1 MELSTLLGTGGVILA
16 LIAAF
21 FVLVAII
28 SRYYKKVPPNSVAVI
43 TGRNHKVKVRGSDG
57 VEQVIERGFRYV
69 SGGGFLLVP
78 IVEEMEEM
86 ALTVIPVEVT
96 VMDVPDKNGALVNV
110 EGIANIKVMSTDSL
124 LPLAIERF
132 LGKTPEQI
140 KDTCYMTLEG
150 NLRGVIGTLAI
161 EELLRDREK
170 FQSSVMGEA
179 GVDLNKMGI
188 GVDTFKIKAITDSR
202 NYINSLGKTKTADI
216 VRDAT
221 IGEANAKRD
230 SDKQSAEA
238 RQIGETAQAQATK
251 NISDATRDRDMA
263 IADNDAQIKAR
274 QAQIPI
280 AAEIAAANRTKE
292 LNTAIVDAEKAKV
305 TAGIALQEE
314 ERKRNEAQ
322 LNATTIV
329 TAEKN
334 REALI
339 IDADAKAKAAER
351 EGEAN
356 RIKMEKDGQG
366 AQAKAVGEGEATRVR
381 MEKEGEGTKAKQAG
395 EADGRKAIASAVQA
409 EMEAQAAGEKATLL
423 AQAAG
428 KEADL
433 LAAASGIKAEK
444 LAVAEGLRQYLLAE
458 AEGALRKAEA
468 FKALDDGGRFLMI
481 LNAMPPIIEALG
493 VAAEKALTPAA
504 EAIGDGLAN
513 VKELRIIDMGGAGSG
528 QQGAK
533 NVLGQFVNL
542 PVETIYGLVNKL
554 KAAGMMPMVEGLA
567 KKYGFDLS
575 QLTASLPANVPA
587 VTSTPD
593 AAAPATAGTSVDL
606 KTKG

>member
-1 MELSTLLGTGGVILA
+1 MELSMLLGTGGVILA

-21 FVLVAII
+21 FVLVAIV

-43 TGRNHKVKVRGSDG
+43 TGRTHKVKVRDASGA
-57 VEQVIERGFRYV
+57 EQTIERGFRYV

-86 ALTVIPVEVT
+86 SLTVIPTEVS
-96 VMDVPDKNGALVNV
+96 VNDVPDKNGALVSV
-110 EGIANIKVMSTDSL
+110 DGIANIKVMSTDNL

-140 KDTCYMTLEG
+140 KATCYMTLEG

-179 GVDLNKMGI
+179 GIDLNKMGI
-188 GVDTFKIKAITDSR
+188 GVDTFKIKSITDTR
-202 NYINSLGKTKTADI
+202 NYINSLGKKQTADI

-251 NISDATRDRDMA
+251 NISDANRDRDMA
-263 IADNDAQIKAR
+263 IADNEAQIKAR

-292 LNTAIVDAEKAKV
+292 LNTATVDAEKAKV

-334 REALI
+334 REALVI
-339 IDADAKAKAAER
+339 AADAKAKAAER
-351 EGEAN
+351 DGEAE
-356 RIKMEKDGQG
+356 RILKEKQG
-366 AQAKAVGEGEATRVR
+366 LAQQAKDTGDAA
-381 MEKEGEGTKAKQAG
+381 
-395 EADGRKAIASAVQA
+395 GRKAIASAVQA
-409 EMEAQAAGEKATLL
+409 EMEANAAGEKATLL
-423 AQAAG
+423 AKAAG

-433 LAAASGIKAEK
+433 LAAAAGTKAEK
-444 LAVAEGLRQYLLAE
+444 LAIAEGLRQYLLAE
-458 AEGALRKAEA
+458 AEGALKKAEA
-468 FKALDDGGRFLMI
+468 FKALDEGGRFLMI
-481 LNAMPPIIEALG
+481 LNALPPIIEALG

-513 VKELRIIDMGGAGSG
+513 VKELRIIDMGGSSAGTAG
-528 QQGAK
+528 GK

-554 KAAGMMPMVEGLA
+554 KASGMMPLVEGLA
-567 KKYGFDLS
+567 KKYGFDLN
-575 QLTASLPANVPA
+575 QLMASLPANVPA
-587 VTSTPD
+587 VASAPD
-593 AAAPATAGTSVDL
+593 AAAPAASASAE
-606 KTKG
+606 TKD

>member
-1 MELSTLLGTGGVILA
+1 MLLGTGGVILA

-21 FVLVAII
+21 FVLVAIV

-43 TGRNHKVKVRGSDG
+43 TGRTHKVKVRDASGA
-57 VEQVIERGFRYV
+57 EQTIERGFRYV

-86 ALTVIPVEVT
+86 SLTVIPTEVS
-96 VMDVPDKNGALVNV
+96 VNDVPDKNGALVSV
-110 EGIANIKVMSTDSL
+110 DGIANIKVMSTDNL

-140 KDTCYMTLEG
+140 KATCYMTLEG

-179 GVDLNKMGI
+179 GIDLNKMGI
-188 GVDTFKIKAITDSR
+188 GVDTFKIKSITDTR
-202 NYINSLGKTKTADI
+202 NYINSLGKKQTADI

-251 NISDATRDRDMA
+251 NISDANRDRDMA
-263 IADNDAQIKAR
+263 IADNEAQIKAR

-292 LNTAIVDAEKAKV
+292 LNTATVDAEKAKV

-334 REALI
+334 REALVI
-339 IDADAKAKAAER
+339 AADAKAKAAER
-351 EGEAN
+351 DGEAE
-356 RIKMEKDGQG
+356 RILKEKQG
-366 AQAKAVGEGEATRVR
+366 LAQQAKDTGDAA
-381 MEKEGEGTKAKQAG
+381 
-395 EADGRKAIASAVQA
+395 GRKAIASAVQA
-409 EMEAQAAGEKATLL
+409 EMEANAAGEKATLL
-423 AQAAG
+423 AKAAG

-433 LAAASGIKAEK
+433 LAAAAGTKAEK
-444 LAVAEGLRQYLLAE
+444 LAIAEGLRQYLLAE
-458 AEGALRKAEA
+458 AEGALKKAEA
-468 FKALDDGGRFLMI
+468 FKALDEGGRFLMI
-481 LNAMPPIIEALG
+481 LNALPPIIEALG

-513 VKELRIIDMGGAGSG
+513 VKELRIIDMGGSSAGTAG
-528 QQGAK
+528 GK

-554 KAAGMMPMVEGLA
+554 KASGMMPLVEGLA
-567 KKYGFDLS
+567 KKYGFDLN
-575 QLTASLPANVPA
+575 QLMASLPANVPA
-587 VTSTPD
+587 VASAPD
-593 AAAPATAGTSVDL
+593 AAAPAASASAE
-606 KTKG
+606 TKD